1 MIRRSLLALFVAAN
15 VAGAVDAPGLDAPLK
30 SPTAKRLRGK
40 AQGKWEEANA
50 VFARQRT
57 GKEEEQPSTEELRK
71 AVALVVE
78 AIGGFEA
85 AQMQEWDTTT
95 NALQAQAVRAWA
107 EMQAMLPP
115 VEPPKD
121 PEALA
126 KWKKAQ
132 LRAVSERKRDARRRL
147 GKILGGRR
155 HAKLF
160 SRCGRCDGRGEF
172 VDRFGGQ
179 PGQKPQKR
187 TCKTCQGNKLV
198 SNRKRILLSHW
209 FCYSPLYRSDGRNRA
224 DMSYVLRLGVRG
236 ENRLAPFIMS
246 TRIASKVEDHGWW
259 VSLQVVEKVHEDP
272 HSRKGVEQT
281 TDYVMM
287 KIGKLW
293 WVYSDRFDGRKLLKL
308 PTEDAE

>member
-1 MIRRSLLALFVAAN
+1 MIRRSLLALFVAAT
-15 VAGAVDAPGLDAPLK
+15 VAGAADAPGLDAPLK
-30 SPTAKRLRGK
+30 SPTAKRLRKK
-40 AQGKWEEANA
+40 AQVKWEDANA
-50 VFARQRT
+50 VFTRQHSA
-57 GKEEEQPSTEELRK
+57 KEEDRPNTEELRQ
-71 AVALVVE
+71 AVALVAK

-85 AQMQEWDTTT
+85 AQMQDWDTAT

-107 EMQAMLPP
+107 EMQALLPP

-126 KWKKAQ
+126 KWTKAQ
-132 LRAVSERKRDARRRL
+132 ARAVSERKRDARRRL
-147 GKILGGRR
+147 GKILAGRR
-155 HAKLF
+155 HRQLF
-160 SRCGRCDGRGEF
+160 SRCSRCDGRGEF

-187 TCKTCQGNKLV
+187 TCKTCRGDKLV

-209 FCYSPLYRSDGRNRA
+209 FCYSPLFRADARNRS

-246 TRIASKVEDHGWW
+246 TRIGSKVEDHGWW
-259 VSLQVVEKVHEDP
+259 VRMQVLEKVHEDP
-272 HSRKGVEQT
+272 HSRKGMEQT

-293 WVYSDRFDGRKLLKL
+293 WIYSERFDGTKLLKL
-308 PTEDAE
+308 PKDE